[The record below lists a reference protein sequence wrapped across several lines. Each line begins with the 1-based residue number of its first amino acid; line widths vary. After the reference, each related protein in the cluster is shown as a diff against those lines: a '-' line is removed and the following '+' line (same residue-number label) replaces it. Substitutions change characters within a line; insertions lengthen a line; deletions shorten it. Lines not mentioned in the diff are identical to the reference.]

1 MRKMIATWLGIC
13 MMFICSITVTAKT
26 LTSDNMPEN
35 LPQKYHSMQYSVLA
49 DGQEVGVYNVGNN
62 AWGQEV
68 SNCQLISDKS
78 VKLTIDTAFNFSEFT
93 VLPRTANASYTQNGR
108 SIEVICRALK
118 ILHLSLIITFKVR
131 HCIYSCKNLRQ
142 KYRKKL
148 IVMYYISVPDI
159 MIIPDSLR

>member
-93 VLPRTANASYTQNGR
+93 VLPRTANASYTQNG
-108 SIEVICRALK
+108 
-118 ILHLSLIITFKVR
+118 
-131 HCIYSCKNLRQ
+131 
-142 KYRKKL
+142 
-148 IVMYYISVPDI
+148 
-159 MIIPDSLR
+159 